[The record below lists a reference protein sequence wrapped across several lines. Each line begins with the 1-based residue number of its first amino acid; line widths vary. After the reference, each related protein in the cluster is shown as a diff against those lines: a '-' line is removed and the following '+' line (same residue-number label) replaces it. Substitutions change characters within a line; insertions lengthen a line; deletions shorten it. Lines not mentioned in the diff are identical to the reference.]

1 MVGSSPEMYRP
12 GTNRKIARLGGTKKV
27 DSVECAHMDCKKILP
42 PPITSSYS
50 QERNAALGM
59 ILQKYTEFC
68 SFLHVYESVLF
79 VSKEFLGQC

>member
-1 MVGSSPEMYRP
+1 MWNVL
-12 GTNRKIARLGGTKKV
+12 TWIVRK
-27 DSVECAHMDCKKILP
+27 SY